1 MIVGA
6 LVFGNYV
13 SAQDK
18 PVVVGKPR
26 YTGEV
31 MRQRM
36 SDAPTATCRLAD
48 KSEHLISTTVA
59 FSGRTYRCVTVLNEN
74 LNAVGAAWTTID
86 PQP

>member
-1 MIVGA
+1 
-6 LVFGNYV
+6 
-13 SAQDK
+13 
-18 PVVVGKPR
+18 
-26 YTGEV
+26 
-31 MRQRM
+31 M